1 MSAPLFDAVTAHAKK
16 QKVSMA
22 VLQMLLR
29 SSTHVKN
36 NYTDYNFRR
45 ISKWLYLNHMRD
57 ELTKSIQF

>member
-1 MSAPLFDAVTAHAKK
+1 
-16 QKVSMA
+16 MA